1 MNKPANIFDF
11 STFWVS
17 LQQPDS
23 SIFKTTLFLWHFIFV
38 FIAWNDRVT
47 RGFSDAH
54 YYWAEN
60 YSLAE
65 KSWFSFFSYGTDFV
79 VWLNYPFI
87 KLGIPF
93 LGGFIIYGLI
103 GYFALLKFA
112 HWSTLVLGTSVKFGK
127 FNLLLLLFFWPNL
140 HYWTAVLGKEALIFW
155 SLSVLFLGFTTQQ
168 FKNLSFVLAVLLLL
182 VIRPHVG

>member
-60 YSLAE
+60 FSLAE

-93 LGGFIIYGLI
+93 LGGFILYGLI
-103 GYFALLKFA
+103 GYFAFLNFI
-112 HWSTLVLGTSVKFGK
+112 HWITLRVLGLLRKIQKNSQTAQKKF
-127 FNLLLLLFFWPNL
+127 
-140 HYWTAVLGKEALIFW
+140 
-155 SLSVLFLGFTTQQ
+155 Q
-168 FKNLSFVLAVLLLL
+168 FSNHSAN
-182 VIRPHVG
+182 PET